1 MRLRAMVAML
11 AAVVKK
17 KARTKVVALVVVVAV
32 KAMSLMAVVALVMG
46 KAADSAGAG
55 AQLAV
60 FRSDEEDAALSCVAA
75 AFKSSLASCS
85 DARGGTSSSSDA
97 A

>member
-11 AAVVKK
+11 AVVGKK

-60 FRSDEEDAALSCVAA
+60 LTSDEEDAALSCVAA
-75 AFKSSLASCS
+75 FKSSLANCS
-85 DARGGTSSSSDA
+85 GARGGTSSSSDA